1 VKKYKVM
8 DAHSLIFQLN
18 GKKKDDALTD
28 DISSLIMIALL

>member
-18 GKKKDDALTD
+18 GKKKDDALTN
-28 DISSLIMIALL
+28 IEKRYKAR